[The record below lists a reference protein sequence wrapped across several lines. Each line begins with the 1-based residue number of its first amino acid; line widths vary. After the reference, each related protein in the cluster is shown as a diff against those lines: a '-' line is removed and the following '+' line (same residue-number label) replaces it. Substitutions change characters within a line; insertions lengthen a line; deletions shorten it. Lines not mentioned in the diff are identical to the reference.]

1 MEEKKYLKWYNKVGY
16 GTGDLAGN
24 VVYAFL
30 SSFVMLYLTNTVGLN
45 PGVVGTLIMV
55 SKLFDGV
62 SDMFFGTLIDKEQT
76 WKSKTVD
83 ALCIYWLCGNACGEL
98 CNTGKSWKNSTVCM
112 VFSCIYFAE
121 CSIFYC
127 KQYCLCI
134 TGYVLYKK

>member
-62 SDMFFGTLIDKEQT
+62 SDMFFGTLIDKT
-76 WKSKTVD
+76 KSR
-83 ALCIYWLCGNACGEL
+83 L
-98 CNTGKSWKNSTVCM
+98 GKARPWMLYAYIGCAVTLVANCTVCM
-112 VFSCIYFAE
+112 VFYCIYFAE

>member
-62 SDMFFGTLIDKEQT
+62 SDM
-76 WKSKTVD
+76 
-83 ALCIYWLCGNACGEL
+83 C
-98 CNTGKSWKNSTVCM
+98 
-112 VFSCIYFAE
+112 
-121 CSIFYC
+121 CSIIRTMPMSVICF
-127 KQYCLCI
+127 L
-134 TGYVLYKK
+134 VH